1 MNDRRRAPHP
11 LSVLHILGM
20 LVLLGWWGWY
30 FWQHSPAREAMRR
43 TPARASAHH
52 APAALDL
59 RAGAGAKFEEGMAR
73 AATAMRA
80 AVVDVGAGLVLLVL
94 FGFGTGVYVRRLEIW
109 LQARGSGAAMSLAG
123 TGLSDKALAANAD
136 RGGMR

>member
-11 LSVLHILGM
+11 LSVLHLIGM

-30 FWQHSPAREAMRR
+30 FWQHTPARELPRHS
-43 TPARASAHH
+43 PAHASHPNRN
-52 APAALDL
+52 APDL
-59 RAGAGAKFEEGMAR
+59 RGGAGAKFAEGMAT
-73 AATAMRA
+73 AATVMHAV
-80 AVVDVGAGLVLLVL
+80 VVDVGAGLAVLVL

-123 TGLSDKALAANAD
+123 TGLDDKALAANA
-136 RGGMR
+136 RGGAR